1 MPTSRRRLLAGLSA
15 LALTP
20 LVAAC
25 GADTA
30 EQPGTRSGST
40 GGASGAAGTEQGAF
54 PASIEHRYGTTEV
67 TAAPQRVVCVG
78 LVEQDMLLALG
89 VAPVAVTYW
98 FGEADGQVFPWA
110 TDALGDAPVPE
121 VLRPSSGVEVEAIA
135 ALAPDLIIAMYSAL
149 TQQEYDLLSKLA
161 PVVAQSGDYADFGM
175 PWDETTLKVGTAVG
189 RPAAAQ
195 TLVTDVNGQ
204 IDRAAADNPQFQ
216 GRSAVVVAPFEG
228 LFIYGPDDPR
238 ARMLTQLG
246 FEFPL
251 ARFGDQMDEFGVS
264 LSAERTTDLDTID
277 TVVWLDLAA
286 DAAVQGLYE
295 GTTSF
300 AEGRFIDISEADGDF
315 YVAHSMV
322 TPLSIPYLLER
333 YVPQL
338 IAAADGDPATVPPEP
353 GA

>member
-20 LVAAC
+20 VLAAC
-25 GADTA
+25 GADGA
-30 EQPGTRSGST
+30 DGRAGTPSGSADA
-40 GGASGAAGTEQGAF
+40 GGAEDGAF

-110 TDALGDAPVPE
+110 ADALGDAPVPE
-121 VLRPSSGVEVEAIA
+121 VLRPAGGVEVEAIA

-149 TQQEYDLLSKLA
+149 TQEEYDLLSGLA

-195 TLVTDVNGQ
+195 ALVADVNGQ
-204 IDRAAADNPQFQ
+204 IDQAAADNPQFQ

-246 FEFPL
+246 FAFPL
-251 ARFGDQMDEFGVS
+251 DQFGDQMEEFGVS
-264 LSAERTTDLDTID
+264 LSAERTTDLDAID

-286 DAAVQGLYE
+286 DAAVQRLYE
-295 GTTSF
+295 GTTAY
-300 AEGRFIDISEADGDF
+300 AEGRFVDISDADGDF